1 MSFVSTVILISLKN
15 LSSRYIVVDNSL
27 HKLYRP
33 RPCNSEIETSAGRD
47 LTTSKTVKNVN
58 KEQRKLQITGG
69 STYILSLPKEWVT
82 RNALK
87 KGSQIILHEEEDG
100 SLSFTPSN
108 LEKKRKQDKAFIRVS
123 TEDNSEAIVRTAIS
137 AYLDGYNIIHVK
149 PQNQQILST
158 RLRNHLKSF
167 ARNYLVGTEIV
178 IDTPTDLTLQ
188 ILLNY
193 PDLTVQSALSRMSV
207 IASSMHK
214 EAISGLETLDYLVA
228 KSVVETDREVNRFG
242 LYIVRLLKLVVSSP
256 RELKEIGLNSPRDC
270 LGYRLIAKSVE
281 RTADHATKIAE
292 NLLLMKA
299 PLNKDLY
306 DRVSQMSGLAISMF
320 ERAMEAL
327 FKRDFYL
334 AESVIEKIAQV
345 HKLEKEAVVA
355 SKNLGIEEIVNLRL
369 LIESVRRTAEY
380 ASDISEVVL
389 NLNVESVLS

>member
-1 MSFVSTVILISLKN
+1 M
-15 LSSRYIVVDNSL
+15 
-27 HKLYRP
+27 
-33 RPCNSEIETSAGRD
+33 GRD

-123 TEDNSEAIVRTAIS
+123 TDDNSAAIVRTAIS

-242 LYIVRLLKLVVSSP
+242 LYIVRLLKLVVFSP

-306 DRVSQMSGLAISMF
+306 YRISQMSGFAISMF
-320 ERAMEAL
+320 ESAMEAL